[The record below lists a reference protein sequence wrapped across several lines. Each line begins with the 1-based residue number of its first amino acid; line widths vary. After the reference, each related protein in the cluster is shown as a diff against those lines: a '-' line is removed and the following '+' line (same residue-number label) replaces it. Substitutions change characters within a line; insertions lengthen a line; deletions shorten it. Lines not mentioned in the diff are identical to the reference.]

1 MIIVVLAVF
10 NTAVAAYV
18 LVYQQTVARVRA
30 LLLALE
36 LSISMTAMA
45 TVGLDQKHPSLAGF
59 QAGATSLLEMFMRM
73 ASARTSGWTS
83 WCRAPPL
90 LSMSLWGSSSEWESE
105 LVVWS
110 SAGQGVGT
118 VTAAGG
124 ESLA

>member
-1 MIIVVLAVF
+1 MVLAVF
-10 NTAVAAYV
+10 NTAVAVYM
-18 LVYQQTVARVRA
+18 LVYEQVIARVRV

-36 LSISMTAMA
+36 FYISMTAMA
-45 TVGLDQKHPSLAGF
+45 TVGLDSQHPSFARF
-59 QAGATSLLEMFMRM
+59 QAGATSLLDMFMRM
-73 ASARTSGWTS
+73 ASAWTSGWTS

-90 LSMSLWGSSSEWESE
+90 LSMSLWGSSSERESE

-110 SAGQGVGT
+110 SASQGVGT